1 MVLAV
6 SPGYG
11 FIGSLTLILVVR
23 VVQYC
28 TALPCILH
36 DYLLQQ
42 VVRLDADAGGDAV
55 SKQHLFGVVVPAWDV
70 QLPPRMIMSVL
81 IDDYLSHAF
90 SIDTKRDS

>member
-23 VVQYC
+23 VVPYC

-36 DYLLQQ
+36 DYLFQQ
-42 VVRLDADAGGDAV
+42 VVALAKDAGGNAV
-55 SKQHLFGVVVPAWDV
+55 REQHLFGKVA
-70 QLPPRMIMSVL
+70 PPRDIQPPPP
-81 IDDYLSHAF
+81 A
-90 SIDTKRDS
+90 